1 MSWRGSSDT
10 SGNRSDGGSLVSSV
24 RSRRAI
30 FVVVLALFAVVV
42 SPAAM
47 GMLLDSAVSVR
58 AVPRA
63 SKAVASAMDGSM
75 LCEGAEQDVSAL
87 IIGAPSDLF
96 DGDDGDSAPV
106 GEASLAVPLPAD
118 ARLRRVSADGL
129 LVGYETDLDPFAS
142 LSSLERAM
150 SLDGWVLISVSREGV
165 VCASF
170 MRDAPSENWA
180 FVAAYPFG
188 GSTSV
193 VLRVA

>member
-30 FVVVLALFAVVV
+30 FVVVLALLAVVV

-47 GMLLDSAVSVR
+47 GMLFDSAVSVR

-75 LCEGAEQDVSAL
+75 LCEGAKQDVSAL
-87 IIGAPSDLF
+87 IIGAPSDLL
-96 DGDDGDSAPV
+96 DGDDGDSAPA
-106 GEASLAVPLPAD
+106 GEASLAVSLPAD
-118 ARLRRVSADGL
+118 AHLRRMSADGL
-129 LVGYETDLDPFAS
+129 LIGYETDLDPFAS
-142 LSSLERAM
+142 LSSLGRAM
-150 SLDGWVLISVSREGV
+150 SLDGWVLTSVSKEGI

-170 MRDAPSENWA
+170 ASDAPYKNWA
-180 FVAAYPFG
+180 FVSAYPFG

-193 VLRVA
+193 VLRMA

>member
-1 MSWRGSSDT
+1 M
-10 SGNRSDGGSLVSSV
+10 SSV

-30 FVVVLALFAVVV
+30 SVVVLALLAVVA

-47 GMLLDSAVSVR
+47 GMLFDSAVSVR

-75 LCEGAEQDVSAL
+75 LCEGAKQDVSAL
-87 IIGAPSDLF
+87 IVGAPSDLL
-96 DGDDGDSAPV
+96 DGA

-118 ARLRRVSADGL
+118 AHLRRMSADGL
-129 LVGYETDLDPFAS
+129 LIGYETDLDPFAS
-142 LSSLERAM
+142 LSSLGRAM
-150 SLDGWVLISVSREGV
+150 SLDGWFLTSVSKESV

-170 MRDAPSENWA
+170 ARDAPSENWA
-180 FVAAYPFG
+180 FVSAYPFG

-193 VLRVA
+193 VLKVA

>member
-10 SGNRSDGGSLVSSV
+10 SGNRSDGCSLVSSV

-30 FVVVLALFAVVV
+30 FVVVLALLAVVA

-47 GMLLDSAVSVR
+47 GMLFDSAVSVR

-75 LCEGAEQDVSAL
+75 LREGAEQDVSAL
-87 IIGAPSDLF
+87 IIGAPSDLL
-96 DGDDGDSAPV
+96 DGDDGDSAPA

-118 ARLRRVSADGL
+118 ARLRRMSADGL
-129 LVGYETDLDPFAS
+129 LIGYETDLDPFAS
-142 LSSLERAM
+142 LSSLERTM
-150 SLDGWVLISVSREGV
+150 SLDGWFLTSVSKEGI
-165 VCASF
+165 VCALF
-170 MRDAPSENWA
+170 ARDAPSKNWA
-180 FVAAYPFG
+180 FVSAYPFG